1 MKNCIFCRIIAGESP
16 ARIIHEDEHLL
27 VFHDIQPQAPVHL
40 LLVPKKHLASIQD
53 LTPADKELM
62 GHLLYTASS
71 VAKNL
76 GLQQNGYR
84 LVINDGRYG
93 GQAVF
98 HLHLH
103 LLGGRPMHWPPG

>member
-16 ARIIHEDEHLL
+16 ARIIHEDEQLL
-27 VFHDIQPQAPVHL
+27 VFHDLQPQAPVHL
-40 LLVPKKHLASIQD
+40 LLVPKKHLARIQD

-84 LVINDGRYG
+84 LVINNGRNG

-103 LLGGRPMHWPPG
+103 LLGGRPMLWPPG